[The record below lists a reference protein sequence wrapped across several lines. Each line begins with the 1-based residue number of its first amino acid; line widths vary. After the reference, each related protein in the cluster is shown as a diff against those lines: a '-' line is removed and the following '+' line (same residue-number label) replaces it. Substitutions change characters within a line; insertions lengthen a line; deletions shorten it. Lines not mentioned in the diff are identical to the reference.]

1 MAAIDELGA
10 LEPYFADGVAVTDRN
25 KLDKLYATFHQD
37 FFENTVSL
45 DGIPLKVKPYLYK
58 NSKKDNLPADFER
71 YYEKFV
77 HVITCTIKGGKRKTA
92 GKIRE
97 FREDRANRVH
107 WIRTILENKDDKRIT
122 CFQYIED
129 DGTVRD
135 YYWYRG
141 KQYIVIVEYILPD
154 YALITG
160 FCVDCDNQPYYQNKY
175 INRVR

>member
-1 MAAIDELGA
+1 MTVADELGA
-10 LEPYFADGVAVTDRN
+10 LKPYFADGVAETEQEKMDE
-25 KLDKLYATFHQD
+25 LYAIFHRD
-37 FFENTVSL
+37 FFENTVII

-58 NSKKDNLPADFER
+58 NSKKDNLPVDFER

-77 HVITCTIKGGKRKTA
+77 HVITRTIKGGMYKTS

-97 FREDRANRVH
+97 FREERANRVH
-107 WIRTILENKDDKRIT
+107 WIRPILENKEDKRIT
-122 CFQYIED
+122 YFQYIED
-129 DGTVRD
+129 DGTLRD

-141 KQYIVIVEYILPD
+141 KQYIVIVEYIQPD

-175 INRVR
+175 INREK